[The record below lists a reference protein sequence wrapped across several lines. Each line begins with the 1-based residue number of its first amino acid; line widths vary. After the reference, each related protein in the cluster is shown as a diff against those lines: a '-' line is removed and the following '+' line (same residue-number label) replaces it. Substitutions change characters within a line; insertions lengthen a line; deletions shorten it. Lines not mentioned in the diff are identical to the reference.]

1 MGRHEEYIDSIIW
14 GEPFEKQVVLVGE
27 IIVEMACL
35 DFLNSEFRDF
45 RGRWQRDDLL
55 NPAWLQAFLARWDL
69 EIDVP
74 SETAPLGEL
83 EILRATMTRI
93 VEAIPMG
100 KPAPEDLNALNAV
113 LHQAPSTMQLSW
125 DGQEF
130 RLEALPL
137 KKDWQWVMA
146 EIAGSFTDL
155 LVHHD
160 KLRVKVCENPN
171 CRWIFYDE
179 SKSRTKR
186 WCTNDKCANLWKV
199 RRFRERHKE
208 EVHLI

>member
-1 MGRHEEYIDSIIW
+1 M
-14 GEPFEKQVVLVGE
+14 
-27 IIVEMACL
+27 EMACL

-69 EIDVP
+69 EIAES

-83 EILRATMTRI
+83 ILLRATMTRI

-100 KPAPEDLNALNAV
+100 NPAPEDLNALNIV
-113 LHQAPSTMQLSW
+113 LRQTPSTMQLSW

-130 RLEALPL
+130 RLDALPM

-146 EIAGSFTDL
+146 EIVGSFTDL
-155 LVHHD
+155 LVQHD
-160 KLRVKVCENPN
+160 ILRVKECENPY

-199 RRFRERHKE
+199 RRFRQRHKE
-208 EVHLI
+208 EVHHG